1 MSEPEPSNSGK
12 QHPGNGLDPNGIEIP
27 LSELSFEA
35 VHASGPGGQNIN
47 KVATAIRLT
56 FNPAV
61 SSILDNSSRMRLTR
75 IAGSH
80 LDRAGRINILARR
93 FRSQEQNSR
102 DAVER
107 LMRMIESSLQEP
119 SYRKPTRPTISSQYR
134 RLEKKSIRKRVKQN
148 RQRPVPG
155 DD

>member
-1 MSEPEPSNSGK
+1 MSEPDPPISGK
-12 QHPGNGLDPNGIEIP
+12 INTQYDLDSKGINIP

-56 FNPAV
+56 FDPAV
-61 SSILDNSSRMRLTR
+61 SSLLDNASRLRLKR

-93 FRSQEQNSR
+93 FRSQEQNRR

-107 LMRMIESSLQEP
+107 LQRMIASSLQEP
-119 SYRKPTRPTISSQYR
+119 SRRKPTRPTISSQYR

-148 RQRPVPG
+148 RQRPLAG